1 MRAAY
6 SITFAAGQN
15 REATG
20 LPRTSAND
28 GERMPRQFTPS
39 VRPEV
44 FELRSDYCAL
54 SIVAERVQNA
64 PRHPASDE
72 VIESARAAKQWPAW
86 GDAHL
91 DAWRAAYRGFGAK
104 PQRTPSSAEA
114 LARRLQGDGQ
124 LPTINAVVDLY
135 NALSVRFA
143 IPIGGENI
151 AAYAGDPM
159 LKRATGRETF
169 DTVKDGSPCVEIVP
183 AGEVVWADELGVTCR
198 RWNWRQGL
206 RTRIDAATTRMWF
219 VLERLEPMPMPALL
233 EAGDLLAA
241 TLRIMSPGAAIASTV
256 MNSAGATPHTGA
268 PHADRPFL

>member
-1 MRAAY
+1 MLR
-6 SITFAAGQN
+6 
-15 REATG
+15 
-20 LPRTSAND
+20 P
-28 GERMPRQFTPS
+28 FTPA

-54 SIVAERVQNA
+54 NVVAQGVRNSS
-64 PRHPASDE
+64 RHPASDE
-72 VIESARAAKQWPAW
+72 IIDTVRAARPWPAW

-91 DAWRAAYRGFGAK
+91 DAWRAAYRAFGAK

-114 LARRLQGDGQ
+114 LARRLQRDGQ

-135 NALSVRFA
+135 NALSVQFA

-151 AAYAGDPM
+151 AAYVGDPI
-159 LKRATGRETF
+159 LKRATGLETF
-169 DTVKDGSPCVEIVP
+169 DTVKDGSPCVESVP

-206 RTRIDAATTRMWF
+206 RTRIDLQASRMWF
-219 VLERLEPMPMPALL
+219 VLERLQPMPVAALL

-241 TLRIMSPGAAIASTV
+241 TLRKMSPGAAITSTRITSSDV
-256 MNSAGATPHTGA
+256 TAHAGAPQGA
-268 PHADRPFL
+268 R